1 MAEIKITAAVGLRHA
16 RVLVLDTDGYPD
28 GDQSGANGYDGV
40 RVSGVQSL
48 SLNVPDVQ
56 AIPHLGDDRV
66 FAQDYLPPNTLP
78 TAALNTG
85 KTNFALDDTLVGTKT
100 EAVGDGSMSGMITD
114 KQGREVDVCLI
125 AYRQALEVDDDDA
138 PTYGSR
144 RWQAWILPKT
154 RMIPKGSSAE
164 QGGAD
169 QNAYNLI
176 PTNVKAAPWGKQFS
190 EADNGFTEAVLLK
203 SAYEY
208 PPILERYTGNGTLDT
223 FNVTKTPISVA
234 KTKVYVNG
242 TPATVD
248 SVDTNAKTFT
258 LNAAPANSSKVVAWY
273 ETTDSLS

>member
-1 MAEIKITAAVGLRHA
+1 MADIRITAAVGLRHA
-16 RVLVLDTDGYPD
+16 RVYVLDTEGYPD

-56 AIPHLGDDRV
+56 AIQHLGDDRV

-85 KTNFALDDTLVGTKT
+85 KTNFVLDDTLVGTKT
-100 EAVGDGSMSGMITD
+100 ESVGDGSMSGMVTD
-114 KQGREVDVCLI
+114 KQGREKDVCLI

-138 PTYGSR
+138 PTYGGR
-144 RWQAWILPKT
+144 RWQAWLLPKT

-164 QGGAD
+164 QAGAD

-176 PTNVKAAPWGKQFS
+176 PTNVKSAPWGKQFS

-203 SAYEY
+203 TAYEY
-208 PPILERYTGNGTLDT
+208 PPMLERYTGNGTLDT
-223 FNVTKTPISVA
+223 FNLSKTPISVA
-234 KTKVYVNG
+234 KTEVYVNG
-242 TPATVD
+242 TAVTVS
-248 SVDTNAKTFT
+248 SVDTGTKAFT
-258 LNAAPANSSKVVAWY
+258 LDSAPSDAAKVVVWY
-273 ETTDSLS
+273 ETTDSL